1 MNLQAH
7 REVKSIV
14 DEILMN
20 VSDAIDVIYVHD
32 MVEDIVLDMVEEAM
46 HRSRQREIQNASL
59 RHDLEVIDYRR
70 NRQLVITNPM
80 NGDKYLVSLKAQL
93 MWGQLKDVGYDVQK
107 ITAGSTKH
115 LYAALRAAIPDLR
128 RSTSLRIWYTDASG
142 ENVTVLATDGSALL
156 LVGKKLFMTRL
167 WGCPTA
173 DVDA

>member
-14 DEILMN
+14 DEIPMN

-70 NRQLVITNPM
+70 NRYPL
-80 NGDKYLVSLKAQL
+80 
-93 MWGQLKDVGYDVQK
+93 W
-107 ITAGSTKH
+107 
-115 LYAALRAAIPDLR
+115 R
-128 RSTSLRIWYTDASG
+128 RSEERQRG
-142 ENVTVLATDGSALL
+142 
-156 LVGKKLFMTRL
+156 
-167 WGCPTA
+167 
-173 DVDA
+173 